1 MSSYIKSGL
10 FFLLIAFGIIA
21 CDQKRIFEK
30 NTAVTDG
37 IWNIDEKPSFEIDV
51 KDTLTSQSFYI
62 NLRNSG
68 AYPFSNIFIF
78 VETLFPDSSV
88 SRDTV
93 ECYLADPAGKWLG
106 KGSSNV
112 WDNQILFKRGVVFP
126 HSGKYKFTLQHGMRT
141 DELKEIL
148 DIGLRIEKEN

>member
-1 MSSYIKSGL
+1 MTSYIKSGA
-10 FFLLIAFGIIA
+10 FFLLIAIMLVA
-21 CDQKRIFEK
+21 CDQSRIFEK
-30 NTAVTDG
+30 NTAITDG

-51 KDTLTSQSFYI
+51 KDTLSSQSFYI

-78 VETLFPDSSV
+78 IETLFPDSSI

-93 ECYLADPAGKWLG
+93 ECYLADPSGKWLG

-126 HSGKYKFTLQHGMRT
+126 RSGKYKFTFQHGMRT

-148 DIGLRIEKEN
+148 DVGLRVEKEN